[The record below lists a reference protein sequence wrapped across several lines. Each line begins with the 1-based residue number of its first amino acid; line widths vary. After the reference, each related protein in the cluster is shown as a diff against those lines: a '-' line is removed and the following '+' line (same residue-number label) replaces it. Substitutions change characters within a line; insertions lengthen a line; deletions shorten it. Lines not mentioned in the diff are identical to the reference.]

1 MKKNAAGSLRRTP
14 FFALLIALLFAPAPA
29 LQADGPRSE
38 NWQTHCSVCHGD
50 DGKGQTEEGK
60 KKKARN
66 LTNAKWQDTIDDARI
81 VKSITKGH
89 DDMPAFSKKLTEAE
103 IKALAAEVR
112 SLAKK

>member
-1 MKKNAAGSLRRTP
+1 MKKRTLVSLSATLA
-14 FFALLIALLFAPAPA
+14 FAVAPA
-29 LQADGPRSE
+29 LRAGDRSE
-38 NWQTHCSVCHGD
+38 NWQTHCSVCHGE

-66 LTNAKWQDTIDDARI
+66 LTNAAWQDTIDDARI

-89 DDMPAFSKKLTEAE
+89 DEMPAFGKKLTAPE

-112 SLAKK
+112 SLAKKAS

>member
-1 MKKNAAGSLRRTP
+1 MKKSTLAALS
-14 FFALLIALLFAPAPA
+14 AALLFAAPA
-29 LQADGPRSE
+29 LRAADERSE

-50 DGKGQTEEGK
+50 NGKGQTEEGK
-60 KKKARN
+60 KKKARD

-89 DDMPAFSKKLTEAE
+89 DEMPAFGKKLTEPE

-112 SLAKK
+112 SLAKKAP

>member
-1 MKKNAAGSLRRTP
+1 MKKNILALVFPGFAA
-14 FFALLIALLFAPAPA
+14 ALLCLPAPA
-29 LQADGPRSE
+29 VRAEDARSE

-50 DGKGQTEEGK
+50 DGKGQTEEGR

-66 LTNAKWQDTIDDARI
+66 LTNAKWQDTVDDARI

-89 DDMPAFSKKLTEAE
+89 DGMPAFGKKLTEPE

-112 SLAKK
+112 SLVKKPS

>member
-1 MKKNAAGSLRRTP
+1 VKKNTLVALSTAL
-14 FFALLIALLFAPAPA
+14 FFGAFAPG
-29 LQADGPRSE
+29 LQAADSRSE

-50 DGKGQTEEGK
+50 DGKAETEQGK

-66 LTNAKWQDTIDDARI
+66 LTNAKWQDKIDDARI

-89 DDMPAFSKKLTEAE
+89 DEMPAFGKKLTEPE

-112 SLAKK
+112 SLAKKAP

>member
-1 MKKNAAGSLRRTP
+1 MTKKALVAFSTAAL
-14 FFALLIALLFAPAPA
+14 FLAALLFAPAPA
-29 LQADGPRSE
+29 LQAADSRSE

-50 DGKGQTEEGK
+50 DGTGQTEQGR

-66 LTNAKWQDTIDDARI
+66 LTNAKWQDKIDDARI

-89 DDMPAFSKKLTEAE
+89 DEMPAFSKKLTEPE

-112 SLAKK
+112 SLVKKTS

>member
-1 MKKNAAGSLRRTP
+1 MKKNTPVALFTTLILAA
-14 FFALLIALLFAPAPA
+14 FAPGLKA
-29 LQADGPRSE
+29 ADSRSE

-50 DGKGQTEEGK
+50 DGTAQTEQGK

-89 DDMPAFSKKLTEAE
+89 DEMPAFGKKLTEPE

>member
-1 MKKNAAGSLRRTP
+1 MKKNTLVALSAALFLAT
-14 FFALLIALLFAPAPA
+14 LLFASAPA
-29 LQADGPRSE
+29 LQAADSRSE

-50 DGKGQTEEGK
+50 DGKGQTEQGK

-66 LTNAKWQDTIDDARI
+66 LTNAKWQDKIDDARI

-89 DDMPAFSKKLTEAE
+89 DEMPPFGKKLTEPE

-112 SLAKK
+112 SLATKPS

>member
-1 MKKNAAGSLRRTP
+1 VKKNTLV
-14 FFALLIALLFAPAPA
+14 ALSTAALLFAPAPA
-29 LQADGPRSE
+29 LRAADGRSE
-38 NWQTHCSVCHGD
+38 NFQTHCAVCHGD
-50 DGKGQTEEGK
+50 DGKGETEQGK

-89 DDMPAFSKKLTEAE
+89 DEMPAFGKKLTEPE

-112 SLAKK
+112 SLAKKAP

>member
-1 MKKNAAGSLRRTP
+1 MKKNTLVALCAAL
-14 FFALLIALLFAPAPA
+14 FLAALLFASAPA
-29 LQADGPRSE
+29 LQAADSRSE

-50 DGKGQTEEGK
+50 DGKGQTEQGK

-66 LTNAKWQDTIDDARI
+66 LTNAKWQDKIDDARI

-89 DDMPAFSKKLTEAE
+89 DEMPPFGKKLTEPE

-112 SLAKK
+112 SLATKPS

>member
-1 MKKNAAGSLRRTP
+1 VKKNTLVALAA
-14 FFALLIALLFAPAPA
+14 ALLFTTAPA
-29 LQADGPRSE
+29 LRAADRSE

-50 DGKGQTEEGK
+50 DGTGQTEQGR

-66 LTNAKWQDTIDDARI
+66 LTNAKWQDKIDDARI

-89 DDMPAFSKKLTEAE
+89 EEMPAFGKKLTEPE

-112 SLAKK
+112 SLAKKTS